1 MNINFNVKSIE
12 GVIRQYSKKKLVPLD
27 IANTLSWMT
36 EKDKL
41 FYAKES
47 KTKLKYQGL
56 KHRLQPYFLTLL

>member
-1 MNINFNVKSIE
+1 
-12 GVIRQYSKKKLVPLD
+12 
-27 IANTLSWMT
+27 MT

-47 KTKLKYQGL
+47 KNKMKYQGL